1 MTKKEIKF
9 RDPVV
14 EHVVDK
20 FVERSDVGFKKYKQT
35 ESRDRQAY
43 TNKNIHDHQQRPR
56 HQNSEF

>member
-20 FVERSDVGFKKYKQT
+20 FVERSDVGFKKIQT
-35 ESRDRQAY
+35 
-43 TNKNIHDHQQRPR
+43 NIRYR
-56 HQNSEF
+56 T